1 MSKPFPI
8 DKIPQLQRDLFKA
21 KAKAKTADTKYQ
33 LKLVRAQ
40 LVAANYEITRLR
52 ASQLTWGVA

>member
-1 MSKPFPI
+1 MSKKFPI
-8 DKIPQLQRDLFKA
+8 DKVPQLQRDLF

-52 ASQLTWGVA
+52 AAQLTWSVA